1 MIFLKLAQRVCVNDQ
16 KKPFLQVLN
25 PVSSDFLDYADADYA
40 ALYAEGPISYKKASE
55 AQATLK

>member
-1 MIFLKLAQRVCVNDQ
+1 MPISKTQCVCVFDD
-16 KKPFLQVLN
+16 KPFHQVLN

-40 ALYAEGPISYKKASE
+40 ALYEEGPISYKKASE